1 MMLRR
6 IVLAALLGLCAR
18 GAVAQQTD
26 SAAAQRSDTAAVQR
40 RDTVAVQR
48 ADSVAPGALQPV
60 DRIVA
65 VVGNRALMR
74 SQLDEQFY
82 QLIASLGVTG
92 PSSAADSA
100 KVRGQI
106 IEDMID
112 DELMVQQALKDT
124 TIKVTET
131 EVSEAVE
138 KTMREIRQKYPNEFE
153 FQKELRS
160 AGFVNLEEYRRF
172 MVDQA
177 RRDMLRSRLTE
188 KLKEKG
194 TLKPVQP
201 SEQEMRA
208 FFDEQKGQFGK
219 RPSTISFKQVV
230 VVPKASER
238 ARAQARALAD
248 SITRELRKGADFAV
262 AAKRFS
268 QDPGS
273 RDQGGDLGWT
283 RRGTFVP
290 EFEKVAFALKVGQIA
305 DPTESS
311 FGFHIIQLQRMQP
324 GEINPRHILIVP
336 ELTEADMDSALALA
350 QKVYAE
356 LEAGAAIDSL
366 QRRYAD
372 PTEEREA
379 AATPLD
385 KLPPVYGRALADADS
400 GAIVAPFALDQPGGR
415 RKFAVVLV
423 TEKRGEGEIRFED
436 VKDRVRAL
444 LADRLATQKY
454 LARLRSATYVDV
466 RAS

>member
-1 MMLRR
+1 MLVRR
-6 IVLAALLGLCAR
+6 IVLVAFLGLAAR
-18 GAVAQQTD
+18 GAAAQQAD
-26 SAAAQRSDTAAVQR
+26 SAVDGQ
-40 RDTVAVQR
+40 
-48 ADSVAPGALQPV
+48 LQPV

-65 VVGNRALMR
+65 VVGQRALMR

-92 PSSAADSA
+92 PATAADSA
-100 KVRGQI
+100 KVRRQI
-106 IEDMID
+106 LEDMID

-124 TIKVTET
+124 SIKVTET
-131 EVSEAVE
+131 EVSEAVQ

-153 FQKELRS
+153 FQKELKS

-188 KLKEKG
+188 KLREQG

-219 RPSTISFKQVV
+219 RPATISFKQVV
-230 VVPKASER
+230 IVPQATEK
-238 ARAQARALAD
+238 ARAQARTLAD
-248 SITRELRKGADFAV
+248 SITRELRKGADFTT

-283 RRGTFVP
+283 RRGQFVP
-290 EFEKVAFALKVGQIA
+290 EFEKVAFTLKVGQIA
-305 DPTESS
+305 DPVESS

-324 GEINPRHILIVP
+324 GEINARHILIVP
-336 ELTEADMDSALALA
+336 ELTEADMDSALVVA

-356 LEAGAAIDSL
+356 LQAGATIDSL

-385 KLPPVYGRALADADS
+385 KLPPVYARALAEADS
-400 GAIVAPFALDQPGGR
+400 GSVIAPFALDQPGGR

-436 VKDRVRAL
+436 VKDRVRA
-444 LADRLATQKY
+444 RLAEELATRKY
-454 LARLRSATYVDV
+454 LARLRQATYVDV
-466 RAS
+466 RAA

>member
-1 MMLRR
+1 MLRR
-6 IVLAALLGLCAR
+6 LVLAVSLGLLAR
-18 GAVAQQTD
+18 GAAAQQVD
-26 SAAAQRSDTAAVQR
+26 SAAAGT
-40 RDTVAVQR
+40 
-48 ADSVAPGALQPV
+48 LQPV

-65 VVGNRALMR
+65 VVGTRALMR

-82 QLIASLGVTG
+82 QLISSLGVTG
-92 PSSAADSA
+92 PATAADSA
-100 KVRGQI
+100 KIRRQI
-106 IEDMID
+106 LEDMVD

-124 TIKVTET
+124 SIKVTDT
-131 EVSEAVE
+131 EVSEAVQ

-153 FQKELRS
+153 FTKELRS
-160 AGFVNLEEYRRF
+160 AGFMNLEEYRRF

-177 RRDMLRSRLTE
+177 RRDMLRTRLTE
-188 KLKEKG
+188 LLREKG

-201 SEQEMRA
+201 TEQEMRA
-208 FFDEQKGQFGK
+208 FFDEQKGQFGM
-219 RPSTISFKQVV
+219 RPSTISFEQVV
-230 VVPKASER
+230 VVPQPTEQAK
-238 ARAQARALAD
+238 AQARALAD
-248 SITRELRKGADFAV
+248 SITRELRKGADFAT

-283 RRGTFVP
+283 RRGMFVP

-305 DPTESS
+305 DPVESS
-311 FGFHIIQLQRMQP
+311 FGYHIIQLQRQQP
-324 GEINPRHILIVP
+324 GEINARHILIVP
-336 ELTEADMDSALALA
+336 ELTEADMDKALEVA

-356 LEAGAAIDSL
+356 LRAGATIDSL

-385 KLPPVYGRALADADS
+385 KLPPVYARALAEADS
-400 GAIVAPFALDQPGGR
+400 GSVVAPFALDQPGGR

-436 VKDRVRAL
+436 VKDRVRA
-444 LADRLATQKY
+444 RLAEDLGTRKY
-454 LARLRSATYVDV
+454 LTRLRQATYVDV
-466 RAS
+466 RAI

>member
-1 MMLRR
+1 MLVRR
-6 IVLAALLGLCAR
+6 IVLVAFLGLAAR
-18 GAVAQQTD
+18 GAAAQQ
-26 SAAAQRSDTAAVQR
+26 
-40 RDTVAVQR
+40 
-48 ADSVAPGALQPV
+48 ADSSVDGQLQPV

-65 VVGNRALMR
+65 VVGQRALMR

-92 PSSAADSA
+92 PATAADSA
-100 KVRGQI
+100 KVRRQI
-106 IEDMID
+106 LEDMID

-124 TIKVTET
+124 SIKVTET
-131 EVSEAVE
+131 EVSEAVQ

-153 FQKELRS
+153 FQKELKS

-188 KLKEKG
+188 KLREQG

-219 RPSTISFKQVV
+219 RPATISFKQVV
-230 VVPKASER
+230 IVPQATEK
-238 ARAQARALAD
+238 ARAQARTLAD
-248 SITRELRKGADFAV
+248 SITRELRKGADFTT

-283 RRGTFVP
+283 RRGQFVP
-290 EFEKVAFALKVGQIA
+290 EFEKVAFTLKVGQIA
-305 DPTESS
+305 DPVESS

-324 GEINPRHILIVP
+324 GEINARHILIVP
-336 ELTEADMDSALALA
+336 ELTEADMDSALVVA

-356 LEAGAAIDSL
+356 LQAGATIDSL

-385 KLPPVYGRALADADS
+385 KLPPVYARALAEADS
-400 GAIVAPFALDQPGGR
+400 GSVIAPFALDQPGGR

-436 VKDRVRAL
+436 VKDRVRA
-444 LADRLATQKY
+444 RLAEELATRKY
-454 LARLRSATYVDV
+454 LARLRQATYVDV
-466 RAS
+466 RAA

>member
-1 MMLRR
+1 MVRR
-6 IVLAALLGLCAR
+6 VVLAVSLGLLAR
-18 GAVAQQTD
+18 GAAAQQVD
-26 SAAAQRSDTAAVQR
+26 SAAAGT
-40 RDTVAVQR
+40 
-48 ADSVAPGALQPV
+48 LQPV

-65 VVGNRALMR
+65 VVGSRALMR

-82 QLIASLGVTG
+82 QLISSLGVTG
-92 PSSAADSA
+92 PATAADSA
-100 KVRGQI
+100 RIRRQI
-106 IEDMID
+106 LEDMVD

-124 TIKVTET
+124 SIKVTET
-131 EVSEAVE
+131 EVSEAVQ

-153 FQKELRS
+153 FLKELRS
-160 AGFVNLEEYRRF
+160 AGFMNLEEYRRF

-177 RRDMLRSRLTE
+177 RRDMLRTRLTE
-188 KLKEKG
+188 LLREKG

-201 SEQEMRA
+201 TEQEMRA
-208 FFDEQKGQFGK
+208 FFDEQKGQFGM

-230 VVPKASER
+230 IVPQPTEQAK
-238 ARAQARALAD
+238 AQARALAD
-248 SITRELRKGADFAV
+248 SITRELRKGADFAT

-283 RRGTFVP
+283 RRGMFVP

-305 DPTESS
+305 DPVESS
-311 FGFHIIQLQRMQP
+311 FGYHIIQLQRQQP
-324 GEINPRHILIVP
+324 GEINARHILIVP
-336 ELTEADMDSALALA
+336 ELTEADMDKALEVA

-356 LEAGAAIDSL
+356 LRAGATIDSL

-385 KLPPVYGRALADADS
+385 KLPPVYARALADADS
-400 GAIVAPFALDQPGGR
+400 GSVVAPFALDQPGGR

-436 VKDRVRAL
+436 VKDRVRA
-444 LADRLATQKY
+444 RLAEDLATRKY
-454 LARLRSATYVDV
+454 LTRLRQATYVDV
-466 RAS
+466 RAI

>member
-1 MMLRR
+1 MMVRR
-6 IVLAALLGLCAR
+6 IVLAAFLGLLAR
-18 GAVAQQTD
+18 GAAAQQAD
-26 SAAAQRSDTAAVQR
+26 SAAEGT
-40 RDTVAVQR
+40 
-48 ADSVAPGALQPV
+48 LQPV

-82 QLIASLGVTG
+82 QLITSLGVTG
-92 PSSAADSA
+92 PATAADSA
-100 KVRGQI
+100 RIRRQI
-106 IEDMID
+106 VEDMID

-124 TIKVTET
+124 SIKVTEA
-131 EVSEAVE
+131 EVSEAVQ
-138 KTMREIRQKYPNEFE
+138 KTLREIRQKYPNEFE

-160 AGFVNLEEYRRF
+160 AGFVNMEEYRRF

-177 RRDMLRSRLTE
+177 RRDMLRSRLTD
-188 KLKEKG
+188 LLREKG

-201 SEQEMRA
+201 TEQEMRA

-219 RPSTISFKQVV
+219 RPATISFKQVV
-230 VVPKASER
+230 IVPQPAEQAK
-238 ARAQARALAD
+238 AQARALAD
-248 SITRELRKGADFAV
+248 SITRELRKGADFAT

-283 RRGTFVP
+283 RRGMFVP
-290 EFEKVAFALKVGQIA
+290 EFEKVAFMLKVGQIA
-305 DPTESS
+305 DPVESS
-311 FGFHIIQLQRMQP
+311 FGYHIIQLQRQQP
-324 GEINPRHILIVP
+324 GEINARHILIVP
-336 ELTEADMDSALALA
+336 ELTEADMDRALEVA

-356 LEAGAAIDSL
+356 LKAGATIDSL

-385 KLPPVYGRALADADS
+385 KLPPVYARALADADS
-400 GAIVAPFALDQPGGR
+400 GSVVAPFALDQPGGR

-436 VKDRVRAL
+436 VKDRVRQ
-444 LADRLATQKY
+444 RLAEDLATRKY
-454 LARLRSATYVDV
+454 LTRLRQATYVDV
-466 RAS
+466 RAI